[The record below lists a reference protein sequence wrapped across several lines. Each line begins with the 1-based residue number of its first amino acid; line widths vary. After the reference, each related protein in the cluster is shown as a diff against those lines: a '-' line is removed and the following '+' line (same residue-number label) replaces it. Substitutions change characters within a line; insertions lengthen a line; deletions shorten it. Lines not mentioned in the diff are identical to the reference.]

1 MGNIPEQND
10 SFVHT
15 MFQNKPPA
23 GLEDESDITKMR
35 PKRWTHLQQDT
46 RALPESKEF
55 STARAWLIQWIKTN
69 FVILV
74 NAGSLIS
81 TTAVTS
87 VLGFA
92 YWWVAARSFPPETVG
107 LGSAAIS
114 AMALLGTICIL
125 GLGTLL
131 IGELPRQPGKE
142 GPLIS
147 AALIVVGGAG
157 GCAGIVFALVAPI
170 VAADFQV
177 LRAGIAGILLFA
189 IGVSLTAI
197 TLVLDQAL
205 IGLLRGGLRLWRN
218 TLFSVAKL
226 AALVA
231 VSLWL
236 SHAVGLTIYATWAV
250 GNAVSLAAL
259 AGSALLKRSGFRSTY
274 WPQWGLLRKLRSA
287 ALQHHML
294 NLTLQAPTLA
304 LPVLVTILLS
314 ATTNAWF
321 YVAWTIAS
329 FVFAVPIALTT
340 VLYATVSGRPTVL
353 AHKARLTLSLA
364 SVTCVGAA
372 CVLLLGTGQVLGL
385 FGHVYAE
392 EAAWSLRILALGAFP
407 LIIKNHYTTLCRI
420 QNRIR
425 SVMVPIVSATLIELC
440 AAALGARLGGLAGLS
455 LGWVVAL
462 SAEAVFM
469 SRTVFKAV
477 RPGEISINCTRKSLS
492 YSQRLRPLSPGARA
506 ASPRKRLSVF
516 CGKCASRIF
525 HKIHSIRRAPQA

>member
-1 MGNIPEQND
+1 MSMKMGNIPEQND

-226 AALVA
+226 AALVV

-425 SVMVPIVSATLIELC
+425 SAMLPIVAGTLIELC
-440 AAALGARLGGLAGLS
+440 AAALGGRFGGLA
-455 LGWVVAL
+455 
-462 SAEAVFM
+462 
-469 SRTVFKAV
+469 
-477 RPGEISINCTRKSLS
+477 
-492 YSQRLRPLSPGARA
+492 
-506 ASPRKRLSVF
+506 
-516 CGKCASRIF
+516 
-525 HKIHSIRRAPQA
+525 

>member
-1 MGNIPEQND
+1 MYG
-10 SFVHT
+10 
-15 MFQNKPPA
+15 A
-23 GLEDESDITKMR
+23 GG
-35 PKRWTHLQQDT
+35 QYVT
-46 RALPESKEF
+46 RRA
-55 STARAWLIQWIKTN
+55 TAPIQWIKTN
-69 FVILV
+69 FVILI

-92 YWWVAARSFPPETVG
+92 YWWIAARSFSPETVG
-107 LGSAAIS
+107 LASAAIS
-114 AMALLGTICIL
+114 AMMLLGTVCIL

-147 AALIVVGGAG
+147 AALIVVGAAG
-157 GCAGIVFALVAPI
+157 GCAGVVFALVAPF

-177 LRAGIAGILLFA
+177 LRAGIEDILLFA

-218 TLFSVAKL
+218 TIFSVAKL
-226 AALVA
+226 AALFA

-236 SHAVGLTIYATWAV
+236 SHAMGLTIYATWAV
-250 GNAVSLAAL
+250 GNAVSVAAL
-259 AGSALLKRSGFRSTY
+259 AGFAILKRSGFRSTY
-274 WPQWGLLRKLRSA
+274 WPEWGLLRKLRSA

-340 VLYATVSGRPTVL
+340 VLYATVSGRPAVL
-353 AHKARLTLSLA
+353 AHKTRLTLGLA
-364 SVTCVGAA
+364 SGTCVLAA
-372 CVLLLGTGQVLGL
+372 CVLLLGTKQVLGL
-385 FGHVYAE
+385 FGHIYAE
-392 EAAWSLRILALGAFP
+392 EAAWSLRILALGALP

-420 QNRIR
+420 QDRIR
-425 SVMVPIVSATLIELC
+425 STMLPMVAGTLIELG
-440 AAALGARLGGLAGLS
+440 AAALGARFGGLSGLS
-455 LGWVVAL
+455 LGWVAAL
-462 SAEAVFM
+462 CAEAAFM
-469 SRTVFKAV
+469 SRTVFMAV
-477 RPGEISINCTRKSLS
+477 RPREISTNVDQPHL
-492 YSQRLRPLSPGARA
+492 
-506 ASPRKRLSVF
+506 
-516 CGKCASRIF
+516 
-525 HKIHSIRRAPQA
+525 